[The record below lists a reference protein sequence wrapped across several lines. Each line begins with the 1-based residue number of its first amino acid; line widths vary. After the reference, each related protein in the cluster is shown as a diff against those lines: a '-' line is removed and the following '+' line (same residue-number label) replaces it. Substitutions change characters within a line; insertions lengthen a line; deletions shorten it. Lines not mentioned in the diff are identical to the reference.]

1 MAADDEL
8 LALFAEEAEQRLG
21 DLTANLLALEEAG
34 NDAELVAATFREAHT
49 LKGGAAVVGL
59 TAFSDVAHAMEDLLE
74 ELRSGGR
81 MATPALVDGLLAAV
95 DGLRDMLPAAIAGDD
110 RAAQAAQLRRDL
122 EALVSPATTPEDDEP
137 A

>member
-8 LALFAEEAEQRLG
+8 LALFAEEAEQRLAE
-21 DLTANLLALEEAG
+21 LTAHLLALEEAG

-81 MATPALVDGLLAAV
+81 MATPASPIRLSASSTKLTRAPLLGEHNAEVLGKVCGLGAEDLAK
-95 DGLRDMLPAAIAGDD
+95 L
-110 RAAQAAQLRRDL
+110 QA
-122 EALVSPATTPEDDEP
+122 EGVI
-137 A
+137 